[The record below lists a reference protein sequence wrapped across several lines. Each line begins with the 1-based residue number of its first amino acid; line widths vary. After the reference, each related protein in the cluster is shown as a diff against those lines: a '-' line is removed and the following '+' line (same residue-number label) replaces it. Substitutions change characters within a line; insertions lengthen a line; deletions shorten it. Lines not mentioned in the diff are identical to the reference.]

1 MKKILILLVVIIL
14 VAVGVNFFLQEKIVE
29 APVVPATSD
38 ATLVGGDRD
47 EHGCIGSAG
56 YSWCEAKSECLRP
69 WEDEWDETCD
79 VEGSEVPSVGGEAV
93 LPPLD
98 GEDLVACTM
107 EAKICSDGS
116 AVGRVAPD
124 CEFEKCPEEEM

>member
-1 MKKILILLVVIIL
+1 MRKSFVIISIILLVIVGIVIGIYYY
-14 VAVGVNFFLQEKIVE
+14 VMINSEE
-29 APVVPATSD
+29 
-38 ATLVGGDRD
+38 LVGGDKD

-79 VEGSEVPSVGGEAV
+79 VEGGEVPSVGGEAV